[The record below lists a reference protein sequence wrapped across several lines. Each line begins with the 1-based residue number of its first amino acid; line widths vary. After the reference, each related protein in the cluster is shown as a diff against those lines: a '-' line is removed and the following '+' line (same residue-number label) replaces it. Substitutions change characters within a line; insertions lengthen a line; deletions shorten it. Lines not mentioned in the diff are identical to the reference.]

1 MGLSHDTGACE
12 NCGTSVHR
20 TGQNWQ
26 HIGGHYRCPGSH
38 WDGDGFAVRGELV
51 RAASEGLYE
60 AVHEEVADDVGV
72 PVEVVPAPADSAA
85 KCDLALL
92 TTLARAPELQH
103 ALAAEGVPFRPWP

>member
-1 MGLSHDTGACE
+1 MTRGAE
-12 NCGTSVHR
+12 GTVLLVFDSA
-20 TGQNWQ
+20 N
-26 HIGGHYRCPGSH
+26 
-38 WDGDGFAVRGELV
+38 AVLW
-51 RAASEGLYE
+51 A
-60 AVHEEVADDVGV
+60 EEVADDVGV